1 MIIVNACQSNQCLK
15 RLSPFLS
22 RSQKDIEGKKDI
34 KLSIEAE
41 RKFFLRFGHFKKY
54 VVKLVRFI
62 I

>member
-1 MIIVNACQSNQCLK
+1 MK

-41 RKFFLRFGHFKKY
+41 RKFFLRVGHCKKY
-54 VVKLVRFI
+54 VIKLVRFLI
-62 I
+62 